1 MTVTTDAQGHARDGQ
16 ETDLIDDVITS
27 WAAERPDLKT
37 APVAI
42 IMRINRLA
50 AHYLAEMDA
59 VFAEFGLTH
68 PAFELLATL
77 RRSGSPY
84 GLSQR
89 RIAQTLGLTAG
100 TVSLRVKH
108 MVSQGLVAVEP
119 NPADKRVSLVRLTD
133 TGLRIFDEAAPAH
146 LAGEE
151 DLVRALSGEEQAV
164 LAPLLR
170 KLLLSFEGSP
180 ASLTPALAAGLRVT
194 TRTAPASADGGP
206 AGVTVT
212 AVTSG
217 SLAASVGIRRGDVIT
232 AVAGQPVR
240 SPGSLNRAISLARR
254 AGQVAVEVHR
264 AGGRRRLTWTAP

>member
-1 MTVTTDAQGHARDGQ
+1 MAVTTDAQGYARGGQ

-50 AHYLAEMDA
+50 AHFLAEMDA

-84 GLSQR
+84 RLSQR
-89 RIAQTLGLTAG
+89 RIAEILGLTAG
-100 TVSLRVKH
+100 TVSLRVKQ
-108 MVSQGLVAVEP
+108 MVPQGLVTVEP
-119 NPADKRVSLVRLTD
+119 NPADKRVSFVRLTD
-133 TGLRIFDEAAPAH
+133 TGLRTFDEAAPAH

-151 DLVRALSGEEQAV
+151 DLVRALSGEEQAA

-180 ASLTPALAAGLRVT
+180 ASLTPSRAAGLRVT
-194 TRTAPASADGGP
+194 TRSAPAPAESGP

-212 AVTSG
+212 AVTAG
-217 SLAASVGIRRGDVIT
+217 SLAASAGIRRGDVIT
-232 AVAGQPVR
+232 AIADQPVR
-240 SPGSLNRAISLARR
+240 SPGSLNRAIGLARDS
-254 AGQVAVEVHR
+254 GQVTVEVHR
-264 AGGRRRLTWTAP
+264 AGARRQLTWTAP